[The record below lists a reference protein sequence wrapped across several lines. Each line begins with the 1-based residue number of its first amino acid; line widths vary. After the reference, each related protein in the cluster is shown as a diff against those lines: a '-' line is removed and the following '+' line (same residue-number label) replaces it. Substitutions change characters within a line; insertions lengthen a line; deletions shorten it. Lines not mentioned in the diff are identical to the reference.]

1 MKTKFNIE
9 LLENAILFILVIPV
23 YVALIDAFLYTI
35 TGETITH
42 MEWTWQRVSL
52 VILFFIIRIMGV
64 QARNQAKT
72 KRAGE
77 IKDVN

>member
-9 LLENAILFILVIPV
+9 LLEDAILFLLVIPV
-23 YVALIDAFLYTI
+23 YVGLTDAFVYTI
-35 TGETITH
+35 AGHTITN
-42 MEWTWQRVSL
+42 MEWTWQRVTL

-64 QARNQAKT
+64 QARNQA
-72 KRAGE
+72 RARRAAE